1 MAIEKPDGKR
11 IGTMVSQPYVKSK
24 LPKIDEDDEDQGM
37 TMPPKH
43 KRIDP
48 PKVLTLG
55 IEPISS
61 DNNDG
66 WEIKNDSQLENPRL
80 SNCISQFGNAQVP
93 TEVLENSADWKLK
106 EKV

>member
-1 MAIEKPDGKR
+1 MAMEKPDGKR
-11 IGTMVSQPYVKSK
+11 ISNLHSQPSAKSV
-24 LPKIDEDDEDQGM
+24 LPKIDEDDEDQGEM
-37 TMPPKH
+37 MSPKH

-61 DNNDG
+61 NNNDG
-66 WEIKNDSQLENPRL
+66 WPTKNDSQFENPRF
-80 SNCISQFGNAQVP
+80 SNNISQFGNAQVP